1 MRKVLKTMTA
11 AVLSIAMAGSLA
23 ACGGSAPQKN
33 ESSSAPSQAAPASS
47 AAVSEAGSPAD
58 DGTAEYAV
66 VLKVLSSQFWQ
77 TMKEG
82 VEAEAEK
89 QGVKVDVYA
98 ANTEDDVEGQVTL
111 LENAISKGYKAIAVA
126 PISADNLNNAV
137 ADATSK
143 GIYIVNIDEKI
154 NMDGLKAL
162 GGAVYSFV
170 STDNVAVGRMGAQY
184 IVDRIGGKGEV
195 AIIEGKAGA
204 ASGENRKQGATEAF
218 SADGLKLVESQPADW
233 DRTKAYDLATNYIN
247 KYPDLKG
254 IYCCNDTMAMGA
266 LEAVKNAGKDILV
279 VGTDGNDDAMA
290 SVQAGELAATV
301 AQDPAKIGARGLQML
316 IEAVKKGG
324 QIDKDAEPITEGI
337 DAILI
342 KKD

>member
-1 MRKVLKTMTA
+1 MQKSLKTVVA
-11 AVLSIAMAGSLA
+11 AILTTTMVGLLAGCGA
-23 ACGGSAPQKN
+23 AAEP
-33 ESSSAPSQAAPASS
+33 ESKSTTSSEAAPTSS
-47 AAVSEAGSPAD
+47 AASSEPESSEEDGS
-58 DGTAEYAV
+58 AEYAV
-66 VLKVLSSQFWQ
+66 VLKVFSSQFWQ

-184 IVDRIGGKGEV
+184 IVDQIGGVGQV

-218 SADGLKLVESQPADW
+218 SADGLELVESQPADW
-233 DRTKAYDLATNYIN
+233 DRTKAYDLATNYIS
-247 KYPDLKG
+247 KYPNLKG

-279 VGTDGNDDAMA
+279 VGTDGNDDAIA
-290 SVQAGELAATV
+290 SVKAGELAATV
-301 AQDPAKIGARGLQML
+301 AQDPSKIGARGMQML
-316 IEAVKKGG
+316 IEAVEKGD

-342 KKD
+342 EKD